1 MQIFIFRFQIG
12 YIRQNGMPD
21 ERPVLQLFRRQGI
34 PYVDHRTVFSDKAVL
49 TDESLLLFYNLLKK
63 VGILFTVCRVH
74 QLQIEIGAVIKQ
86 LAFID
91 A

>member
-1 MQIFIFRFQIG
+1 MT
-12 YIRQNGMPD
+12 D
-21 ERPVLQLFRRQGI
+21 ERPVLQSFRRQGI
-34 PYVDHRTVFSDKAVL
+34 SYVDHRTVLSDKAVL